1 MRFYRWRAAVL
12 LCAALILMVG
22 NIPRIGHAAQ
32 ALPPLLAYSQGV
44 FQPDGSVLYSIL
56 LASGAQS
63 LGGLTVTALVPA
75 GAVETAPGVIPAVA
89 HSMTEDIARNV
100 FAWQVE
106 SLAASTVLGP
116 FTYRVKFPASVNEP
130 PAGVEA
136 RITWNAPA
144 AGIAAANFPA
154 EPLRPLVEKAR
165 VTLSTS
171 GTAGSFV
178 GEGGISVSVPASAV
192 STPVT
197 ITFTRVA
204 IDEQSIPQNVTGV
217 WWCALYKVETDL
229 PLVLAKPITIGLPTR
244 QIVTPGMKV
253 VLFTRSGA
261 DWQMQ
266 DSTFGMVMNALG
278 NQALVS
284 ISGQLPT
291 YLIVGIPE
299 PERARATM
307 PLGSLADLTGWR

>member
-1 MRFYRWRAAVL
+1 MRYYRARAAAL
-12 LCAALILMVG
+12 LCAALILITG
-22 NIPRIGHAAQ
+22 GTPRTGFAAQ
-32 ALPPLLAYSQGV
+32 GLPPLLAYSQGV
-44 FQPDGSVLYSIL
+44 FQPDGSVLYSVL

-63 LGGLTVTALVPA
+63 LGGLTVTALVPP
-75 GAVETAPGVIPAVA
+75 GAMETAPGVTPAA
-89 HSMTEDIARNV
+89 ARPMTEDTARDV
-100 FAWQVE
+100 FTWQVD

-116 FTYRVKFPASVNEP
+116 FTYRVTFPANVSEP

-165 VTLSTS
+165 VTLSAS
-171 GTAGSFV
+171 GIAEPFV
-178 GEGGISVSVPASAV
+178 GEGGISVSAPERAV
-192 STPVT
+192 SAPVT

-204 IDEQSIPQNVTGV
+204 IGEQSLPQNVTDV

-229 PLVLAKPITIGLPTR
+229 PLVLAKPITLGLPTR
-244 QIVTPGMKV
+244 QVVTPGMKV
-253 VLFTRSGA
+253 VLFTRGGA

-266 DSTFGMVMNALG
+266 DSTFGVVMNALG

-284 ISGQLPT
+284 VSGQLPT
-291 YLIVGIPE
+291 YLLVGIPNA
-299 PERARATM
+299 ERNRATM
-307 PLGSLADLTGWR
+307 PIGSLADLTGWR